1 MPTHTPLKKFEVTY
15 RNKSGDMTTK
25 KSEAT
30 GQDNRTVQ
38 EQFESRG
45 YQVIAVVYTGLVQG
59 KSVRT
64 S

>member
-25 KSEAT
+25 KTEAT
-30 GQDNRTVQ
+30 GPDNRTVK

-45 YQVIAVVYTGLVQG
+45 YQVIAVVYMGLVHGQ
-59 KSVRT
+59 SVRK